1 MINLLKL
8 SVSQGWSH
16 DITDSVFRMKL
27 IRLTV
32 FKLLPGGER
41 AIFSKK
47 VFFSNFEFVST
58 RGKRERKKESFL
70 NEIWQKIKSCNVIG
84 RNKISFKKTNFS
96 VDSFQNLFP

>member
-8 SVSQGWSH
+8 SISQGWSH
-16 DITDSVFRMKL
+16 DITESVFRMKL

-47 VFFSNFEFVST
+47 VFFLILSLSRRE
-58 RGKRERKKESFL
+58 ERKKESFL
-70 NEIWQKIKSCNVIG
+70 NGIWQKIKSCNVIG
-84 RNKISFKKTNFS
+84 RNKISFKKN
-96 VDSFQNLFP
+96 